1 MTAKHALLI
10 IDAAHQLEEEFL
22 RGWVENEKLLGDY
35 DHVDSVVIPIAED
48 PENIPVDILETRFE
62 CPDQTDF
69 IPIRVVWRSTLDEPH
84 SRPRI
89 RDLVRGNR
97 RRPNSRHAKRIIEQ
111 SPEKAK
117 CIAGKAETFERL
129 KLSYDQ
135 RAQQRATPESLSEY
149 IANQAALALDVAE
162 RRLRGS
168 RYRIPRRVVPN
179 MLADPSF
186 KEALQEIAI
195 TENTSEEAL
204 LKRAQGIFKELIP
217 APTSFWQDT
226 MEAINRQIV
235 SLGYDAVFDYDKDKL
250 NELKALAREKPFVIM
265 WTHKT
270 HVDGFAMASTLFRE
284 DFPATHTLG
293 GVNMAFGGLGF
304 VARRSTAIFIRRSFS
319 NDALYK
325 LILRQ
330 YLGYLLKKRF
340 PLSWAFE
347 GTRSRVG
354 KLMPPRYGILKY
366 VVDAANNMGLDDLQI
381 IPVAL
386 NYDLINDVS
395 DYAAE
400 QQGAIKTPE
409 SLRWFI
415 NYLRRFKSSHGKIYL
430 DFGNPVQLGGN
441 LSPNSTLEIQKIA
454 FQVGVEAN
462 RVSPITFTSVLT
474 LVLLGIAPR
483 ALTQQQLTREIEGIV
498 DWAEARNIPYTDMLK
513 PENRK
518 ECFKMGEFIVSS
530 GLIRV
535 YDQGP
540 DTVYG
545 ISEDQQGIANYYRNT
560 IVHHF
565 IMKSI
570 AELALLRVS
579 DYEQVT
585 LDGFWNQIDLL
596 RDSFKFEFFYTP
608 SEEFRAQV
616 RQELDR
622 YDPEWEEKLASTE
635 GFAAIFLRKLTPHF
649 SHTAILPFI
658 EAYAIVAGI
667 FARLE
672 EGQTISQKD
681 LINQAL
687 SYGKQLYLQGRVRS
701 QASIGKLLFENGYKL
716 LESRGL
722 VGEDAD
728 QTERENFSRELWA
741 FSQRISEIRAMASP
755 VEFL

>member
-10 IDAAHQLEEEFL
+10 IDAAHQIEEDFL
-22 RGWVENEKLLGDY
+22 RHWAEQEKLLGGY
-35 DHVDSVVIPIAED
+35 DKVDSVVLPIAEN
-48 PENIPVDILETRFE
+48 PEDIPAERLEPQFD

-69 IPIRVVWRSTLDEPH
+69 IPIRVVWRSTLDDPH
-84 SRPRI
+84 SRPRL

-97 RRPNSRHAKRIIEQ
+97 RRPGSRRAKRIIEQ
-111 SPEKAK
+111 SPDRAK
-117 CIAGKAETFERL
+117 CVAGKAETFERL
-129 KLSYDQ
+129 KLSYEA
-135 RAQQRATPESLSEY
+135 RSQQRATPETLSGY

-179 MLADPSF
+179 MLADATF
-186 KEALQEIAI
+186 KQALQEIAVK
-195 TENTSEEAL
+195 ENTTEDAL

-217 APTSFWQDT
+217 TPSSFWQDT

-235 SLGYDAVFDYDKDKL
+235 SLGYDTVFDYDKEKL
-250 NELKALAREKPFVIM
+250 NQLKALAREKPFVIM

-270 HVDGFAMASTLFRE
+270 HVDGFAMASTLFSE

-304 VARRSTAIFIRRSFS
+304 IARRSTAIFIRRSFS
-319 NDALYK
+319 DDALYK

-430 DFGNPVQLGGN
+430 DFGNPIQMGGD
-441 LSPNSTLEIQKIA
+441 LSADSTLEIQKIA

-483 ALTQQQLTREIEGIV
+483 ALTQQQLIREIEGIV
-498 DWAEARNIPYTDMLK
+498 DWADKRSIPYTDMLK

-518 ECFKMGEFIVSS
+518 ECFKMGAFIVSS

-540 DTVYG
+540 DTVFG
-545 ISEDQQGIANYYRNT
+545 ISEEQQGIANYYRNT

-565 IMKSI
+565 IVKSI

-579 DYEQVT
+579 DFEQVT
-585 LDGFWNQIDLL
+585 EEGFWNQIDLL

-608 SEEFRAQV
+608 SEEFRQQV
-616 RQELDR
+616 RAELDK
-622 YDPEWEEKLASTE
+622 YDLQWEEKLYGTP
-635 GFAAIFLRKLTPHF
+635 GFASVFLRTLTPHF
-649 SHTAILPFI
+649 SHTALLPFI

-667 FARLE
+667 FARLQ
-672 EGQTISQKD
+672 EGETIAKKD
-681 LINQAL
+681 VVNQAL
-687 SYGKQLYLQGRVRS
+687 RYGKQLYLQGRVRS
-701 QASIGKLLFENGYKL
+701 QASIGKLVFENGYKL

-728 QTERENFSRELWA
+728 QKEREDFSRQLWA

-755 VEFL
+755 VEF